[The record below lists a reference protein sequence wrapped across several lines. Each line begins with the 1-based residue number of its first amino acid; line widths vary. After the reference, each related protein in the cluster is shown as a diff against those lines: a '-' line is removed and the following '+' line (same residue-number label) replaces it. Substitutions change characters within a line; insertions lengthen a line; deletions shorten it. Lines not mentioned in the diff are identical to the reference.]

1 MLCTWEIYLYI
12 YIYALA
18 FYSLRRHPP
27 RSAVLN
33 LELCLPCTQFSR
45 DLIFSIIIDS
55 ISCHILELM
64 LPEMTSS
71 DDSPASRLF
80 LRFFFSFSLAYLY
93 VLTIIFANILTYFT
107 RAGWYYF
114 ELFLIT
120 CVICNIIN
128 FIVTI
133 PKYRGTMDTNYFL
146 LFRLPRG
153 GCNPRFS
160 RRIMLF
166 LLLPNASLLCCA

>member
-55 ISCHILELM
+55 IMSYTRVNATRV
-64 LPEMTSS
+64 PRMTHPPPCVEIISS
-71 DDSPASRLF
+71 FLF
-80 LRFFFSFSLAYLY
+80 LLLFSLLITR

-107 RAGWYYF
+107 RAGWYYLYF

-153 GCNPRFS
+153 GCD
-160 RRIMLF
+160 
-166 LLLPNASLLCCA
+166 

>member
-1 MLCTWEIYLYI
+1 V
-12 YIYALA
+12 

-55 ISCHILELM
+55 IILYTRVDATRVTRMIPRVEII
-64 LPEMTSS
+64 
-71 DDSPASRLF
+71 
-80 LRFFFSFSLAYLY
+80 FSFLFSFFLAYLLRSY
-93 VLTIIFANILTYFT
+93 NYIRRYTYFT

-120 CVICNIIN
+120 CVICNMIIN

-153 GCNPRFS
+153 VFLVGLCFSCCCRTPRFPAAFKLGVFSSS
-160 RRIMLF
+160 RYQRE
-166 LLLPNASLLCCA
+166 NWVSLNGFW